1 MMNEFE
7 GKLEKLTRLTKAFE
21 QADDSNKRS
30 HLANEL
36 LCTLENTTLSARR
49 YYSSFL
55 KPEKHGRET
64 HILPYH
70 VEEHCAVEVTRDGWT
85 HIRLNTLLQSTHLG
99 LQGRLVTYSG
109 RHTAKQ
115 RRYLRTSLGETEDVI
130 NEQQHIL
137 TTFDPDNKE
146 WKCVTNALKGVLFE
160 DDDSR
165 TVSLILDSIPD
176 GKGFTEVLAV
186 PYFEMKKTWIGR

>member
-1 MMNEFE
+1 MMNELE
-7 GKLEKLTRLTKAFE
+7 SKLEKLTRLTKAFE
-21 QADDSNKRS
+21 QADASNKRS

-55 KPEKHGRET
+55 KPEKHGREA

-85 HIRLNTLLQSTHLG
+85 HIRLNTLLQSNRQRVTGYIESTL
-99 LQGRLVTYSG
+99 LQMLHDHRASG
-109 RHTAKQ
+109 GTLPWYDRAFVIITEHTD
-115 RRYLRTSLGETEDVI
+115 RRYTGR
-130 NEQQHIL
+130 
-137 TTFDPDNKE
+137 TFDPDNKE

-165 TVSLILDSIPD
+165 TVIPR
-176 GKGFTEVLAV
+176 ERAA
-186 PYFEMKKTWIGR
+186 

>member
-85 HIRLNTLLQSTHLG
+85 HICCRCGDRSKAAFRRG
-99 LQGRLVTYSG
+99 LAHNQGS
-109 RHTAKQ
+109 
-115 RRYLRTSLGETEDVI
+115 
-130 NEQQHIL
+130 
-137 TTFDPDNKE
+137 
-146 WKCVTNALKGVLFE
+146 
-160 DDDSR
+160 
-165 TVSLILDSIPD
+165 VSP
-176 GKGFTEVLAV
+176 
-186 PYFEMKKTWIGR
+186 

>member
-85 HIRLNTLLQSTHLG
+85 HIRLNTLLQSNRQRVTGYIESTLLQMLHDHRAAGGRGTTAHL
-99 LQGRLVTYSG
+99 LSSPNTP
-109 RHTAKQ
+109 TAGI
-115 RRYLRTSLGETEDVI
+115 RAAHLTRTTRNGS
-130 NEQQHIL
+130 
-137 TTFDPDNKE
+137 
-146 WKCVTNALKGVLFE
+146 A
-160 DDDSR
+160 
-165 TVSLILDSIPD
+165 
-176 GKGFTEVLAV
+176 
-186 PYFEMKKTWIGR
+186 

>member
-55 KPEKHGRET
+55 KPEKQGVRRISCRTMSRNTARWRSPVTAGR
-64 HILPYH
+64 
-70 VEEHCAVEVTRDGWT
+70 
-85 HIRLNTLLQSTHLG
+85 
-99 LQGRLVTYSG
+99 
-109 RHTAKQ
+109 
-115 RRYLRTSLGETEDVI
+115 
-130 NEQQHIL
+130 
-137 TTFDPDNKE
+137 TF
-146 WKCVTNALKGVLFE
+146 V
-160 DDDSR
+160 
-165 TVSLILDSIPD
+165 
-176 GKGFTEVLAV
+176 
-186 PYFEMKKTWIGR
+186 

>member
-7 GKLEKLTRLTKAFE
+7 SKLEKLTRLTKAFE

-55 KPEKHGRET
+55 KPEKHGREA

-70 VEEHCAVEVTRDGWT
+70 VEEHCALEVTRDGWT
-85 HIRLNTLLQSTHLG
+85 HIRLNTLLQSNRQRVTGYIESTLLQMLHDHVIDIIVTGTHLKKLWVVFSQLDRQLWVIG
-99 LQGRLVTYSG
+99 IHSYSSVP
-109 RHTAKQ
+109 Q
-115 RRYLRTSLGETEDVI
+115 
-130 NEQQHIL
+130 
-137 TTFDPDNKE
+137 
-146 WKCVTNALKGVLFE
+146 
-160 DDDSR
+160 
-165 TVSLILDSIPD
+165 VSHDAPESD
-176 GKGFTEVLAV
+176 AV
-186 PYFEMKKTWIGR
+186 K